1 MHRGVTGDT
10 EEEDTGKVETD
21 AAAAAAAA
29 AAAVAA
35 DSETTD
41 ANGVVGGGVAKGDA
55 REHTPSGARVGSRSG
70 DVDGWQPILPPI
82 TPEVCSV
89 RPVTRSA
96 DTLTILRLLQ
106 EDSVDEDIPATN
118 RSGNSGS
125 LRGVGEAAAA
135 TPGSVS
141 VRVPALNMQALRR
154 SPSLTPSP
162 GRISPRSGHGRANS
176 MSSLNEIAKEHAQ
189 ENAKGVAG
197 EGGRQLLHDMLL
209 ATKSGA
215 DTEAEAER
223 LWRPEWNS
231 PPGTEEAGVAKR
243 EGMHSPFGLSELD
256 QAKVEDNLPPELTS
270 RPPVLAAAAAAAK
283 GGEAVATAAGQ
294 CQDDCHPRD
303 LCDFCR
309 LARKMAGAAANGGAR
324 AKSAVSSIAANRT
337 DRAPSGTIAW
347 PHRGTSTCWLLWLR
361 LVAMVAAVIVV
372 YSIGLWLL
380 GYGTALFG
388 SPRGAESGIGGEL

>member
-1 MHRGVTGDT
+1 
-10 EEEDTGKVETD
+10 
-21 AAAAAAAA
+21 
-29 AAAVAA
+29 
-35 DSETTD
+35 
-41 ANGVVGGGVAKGDA
+41 
-55 REHTPSGARVGSRSG
+55 
-70 DVDGWQPILPPI
+70 
-82 TPEVCSV
+82 
-89 RPVTRSA
+89 
-96 DTLTILRLLQ
+96 
-106 EDSVDEDIPATN
+106 
-118 RSGNSGS
+118 
-125 LRGVGEAAAA
+125 
-135 TPGSVS
+135 
-141 VRVPALNMQALRR
+141 
-154 SPSLTPSP
+154 
-162 GRISPRSGHGRANS
+162 
-176 MSSLNEIAKEHAQ
+176 MSSLDEIAKEHAQ
-189 ENAKGVAG
+189 EHAKGVAG

-215 DTEAEAER
+215 DTAGPAGQGKGKRNPRGEPLGADPEAEAER

-231 PPGTEEAGVAKR
+231 PPVTEEAGVAKR

-270 RPPVLAAAAAAAK
+270 RPPVLAAAAAAK
-283 GGEAVATAAGQ
+283 GGEAVATTVGQ
-294 CQDDCHPRD
+294 CQDDCHPGD

-309 LARKMAGAAANGGAR
+309 LARKVAGAAANGGAR

-388 SPRGAESGIGGEL
+388 SPRGAESGRGGEL